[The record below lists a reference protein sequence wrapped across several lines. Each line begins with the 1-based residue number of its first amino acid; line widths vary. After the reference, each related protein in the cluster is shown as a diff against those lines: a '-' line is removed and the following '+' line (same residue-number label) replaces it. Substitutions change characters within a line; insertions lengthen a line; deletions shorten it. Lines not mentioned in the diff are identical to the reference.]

1 MLTAKTRIDEAAMA
15 QSDRD
20 WAIATAEHQHLESQV
35 QALAPDTCDT
45 SFGYVDIAFR
55 GFAQKTAD
63 EINQAARM
71 ELESQLEQGKNLL
84 EAKKVLT
91 RRKEYSNFMDSLS
104 LTAAEAKKR
113 LKLAEIFG
121 DWDIHRLLEI
131 ASSTSLFTLCQS
143 KYAQVVEQL
152 REVPKITK
160 ELVLRLMKEVRDTQ
174 AKPKAGQQTE
184 EYVDAVLQRHPHMDD
199 GTFSWTLENASLSDK
214 TGLWLEEKLET
225 HTVGQVLEQ
234 AEEWEKIVQTTHG
247 KLDDYTA
254 VELELQTLVADVRSL
269 QAENQKLKFQV
280 EERDWRIAQLES
292 QLLSSVPLQKNN
304 DEKTTS
310 MRFSQWEDVETA
322 FNSDRVK
329 LLNTVKNWSIEER
342 QKLSKLLS
350 VFLESE
356 PEGLAQAVWVPENLL
371 KSALQYLFFTVRRI
385 TGSNNLIDDPNV
397 EQISG
402 CRLVSLRD
410 LGTRREHWVFQS
422 PDGKQFPVYG
432 RSEFSIS
439 RF

>member
-15 QSDRD
+15 QSARY
-20 WAIATAEHQHLESQV
+20 AIATAEDQHLESQV

-45 SFGYVDIAFR
+45 SFDYVDIAFR
-55 GFAQKTAD
+55 DFAQKTAD

-152 REVPKITK
+152 RELPKITK
-160 ELVLRLMKEVRDTQ
+160 ELVLRLMKEVRDAQ
-174 AKPKAGQQTE
+174 AKQKAGQQTE
-184 EYVDAVLQRHPHMDD
+184 DYVDAVLQRHPNMDD

-234 AEEWEKIVQTTHG
+234 AAEWEKIAQTTHG

-254 VELELQTLVADVRSL
+254 AQLELQNLVADVRSL

-310 MRFSQWEDVETA
+310 MRFSKWEDVETA
-322 FNSDRVK
+322 FNRDRVK
-329 LLNTVKNWSIEER
+329 LLNTVKNWSTEER
-342 QKLSKLLS
+342 QKLAKLLS

-356 PEGLAQAVWVPENLL
+356 PEGLAQAVWVL
-371 KSALQYLFFTVRRI
+371 
-385 TGSNNLIDDPNV
+385 
-397 EQISG
+397 
-402 CRLVSLRD
+402 
-410 LGTRREHWVFQS
+410 
-422 PDGKQFPVYG
+422 
-432 RSEFSIS
+432 
-439 RF
+439 